1 MADAIIKVDSKVLLS
16 TAESFQSQGSK
27 VQTLTG
33 QMMTTITG
41 LASQWEGEASTA
53 YVNKFKGLQ
62 DDIDKLI
69 KKINEYV
76 SDLQSIS
83 QVYETYEKK
92 SLDEANAL
100 PDDVIS

>member
-1 MADAIIKVDSKVLLS
+1 MADAIIKVDPKVLLS
-16 TAESFQSQGSK
+16 TSESFKGQGST
-27 VQTLTG
+27 VSNLTS

-53 YVNKFKGLQ
+53 YINKFKNLQ
-62 DDIDKLI
+62 DDIDKLV

-76 SDLQSIS
+76 ADLQSIA

-92 SLDEANAL
+92 SLEEANAL
-100 PDDVIS
+100 ADDVIS